1 MEQNKK
7 SLPSLEILKLH
18 MDETAKANE
27 QWHKLYNYMKPIITD
42 KEKEALD
49 SVNNYFAMQPINDVI
64 LTMSLQAEKI
74 AMVGGMFMNNTFC
87 IRCQKELKED
97 KKKEDK

>member
-1 MEQNKK
+1 MDQNKK
-7 SLPSLEILKLH
+7 SLPSLEILKLR

-27 QWHKLYNYMKPIITD
+27 QWHKLYNYIKPMITD

-49 SVNNYFAMQPINDVI
+49 GVNNYFAMAPINDVI
-64 LTMSLQAEKI
+64 LIMSLQGEKL
-74 AMVGGMFMNNTFC
+74 AMVSGMFMNNTFC

-97 KKKEDK
+97 EKKEDK